1 MTDSDSRYYLALFS
15 EQSWQEFRVHG
26 GTVYGTTKN
35 KQTRA
40 AKLEPGDLLICYIS
54 KRKVFAGVLRV
65 IGSARYDETPLYGQG
80 VFPVRLDV
88 EIAVAVDPDAGVP
101 VQELRDRL
109 AIFTR
114 LKNPKSWA
122 GFFLN
127 SFNQFPEE
135 DGELIV
141 KLLEKRGGPR

>member
-1 MTDSDSRYYLALFS
+1 MTEHGPRFFLALFS
-15 EQSWQEFRVHG
+15 EQSWQEFRIHG
-26 GTVYGTTKN
+26 GTVYGTTKT

-40 AKLEPGDLLICYIS
+40 QKLEVGDLLICYVS
-54 KRKVFAGVLRV
+54 KRQVFAGVLHVTNR
-65 IGSARYDETPLYGQG
+65 ARYDETPLYGQG

-88 EIAVAVDPDAGVP
+88 EIVTAVDSDDGVP
-101 VQELRDRL
+101 VSDLRDQL

-127 SFNQFPEE
+127 SFNQFPDE
-135 DGELIV
+135 DG
-141 KLLEKRGGPR
+141 KLVAAELEKR

>member
-1 MTDSDSRYYLALFS
+1 MTEHGPRFFLALFS
-15 EQSWQEFRVHG
+15 EQSWQEFRANG
-26 GTVYGTTKN
+26 GRVYGTTKT

-40 AKLEPGDLLICYIS
+40 QKLEIGDFLICYVS
-54 KRKVFAGVLRV
+54 KRQVFAGVLRV
-65 IGSARYDETPLYGQG
+65 TGPARYDETPLYGQG

-88 EIAVAVDPDAGVP
+88 EIVTAVDSDDGVP
-101 VQELRDRL
+101 VSDLRDQL

-127 SFNQFPEE
+127 SFNQFPDE
-135 DGELIV
+135 DG
-141 KLLEKRGGPR
+141 KLVAAELEKR